1 VDAVLTLGIGYGA
14 FYRLRNLGVKIY
26 YVNPPAGR
34 STVTLQE
41 TLSMLAS
48 GEAEEA
54 AEPQEAEEHW
64 A

>member
-34 STVTLQE
+34 STITLQE
-41 TLSMLAS
+41 ALSMLAS
-48 GEAEEA
+48 GKAEESRRA
-54 AEPQEAEEHW
+54 REAEEHW